1 MRNIIFITSCLSFG
15 GAEKMLSF
23 VAESLAKRQH
33 NVTII
38 NLNRIQNYSDY
49 ERIVPGV
56 VIETVPK
63 PLKNSFKVF
72 YYIKSIR
79 RIAKAKNADC
89 IIGFTMMPNFY
100 ASVVGKLL
108 NITSII
114 SERGNPYQTVTDSFK
129 DKIVMHFINRANGGV
144 FQTDGA
150 RAFYSKDLQRR
161 GKVIPNPIFISDQL
175 PEIPWKERNK
185 TVVYVGRLD
194 NRQKRL
200 DVLLKS
206 FAQFH
211 LSHPEYRLR
220 LFGKGAD
227 EQLIKQWCNELGIR
241 ENVDFMGLTT
251 HPMKD
256 MANDRI
262 FIITSDY
269 EGISNSLLEAMAVG
283 LPCVS
288 TDHEP
293 GGARLLITDHV
304 NGLLAPTGDV
314 NALAKALEEFADND
328 VLAQKCGNNAKDVIN
343 RFAPSR
349 ITDMWDN
356 YIDTVCRP

>member
-1 MRNIIFITSCLSFG
+1 MRNIIFLTSCLSFG

-23 VAESLAKRQH
+23 VAESFAKRHH
-33 NVTII
+33 NVIII
-38 NLNRIQNYSDY
+38 NLNRIRTNSDY
-49 ERIVPGV
+49 VRIVPGV
-56 VIETVPK
+56 VIETIPK
-63 PLKNSFKVF
+63 PLNNTFKIF
-72 YYIKSIR
+72 YYIKNIL

-108 NITSII
+108 NIPSII
-114 SERGNPYQTVTDSFK
+114 SERGNPYQTITDSLK

-144 FQTDGA
+144 FQTEGA
-150 RAFYSKDLQRR
+150 KAFYSKGLQER
-161 GKVIPNPIFISDQL
+161 GKVIPNPIFVPEELPKIS
-175 PEIPWKERNK
+175 WNERNK

-194 NRQKRL
+194 NNPKRL
-200 DVLLKS
+200 DILLKS
-206 FAQFH
+206 FALFY
-211 LSHPEYRLR
+211 SIHPEYRLR

-227 EQLIKQWCNELGIR
+227 EQLIRQWCDELEIR

-251 HPMKD
+251 QPMKEIVKD
-256 MANDRI
+256 GI
-262 FIITSDY
+262 FIITSDS

-293 GGARLLITDHV
+293 GGARLLIADHV
-304 NGLLAPTGDV
+304 NGLLAPAGDV

-328 VLAQKCGNNAKDVIN
+328 ALAQKCGNNAKDVVN
-343 RFAPSR
+343 RFAPLK
-349 ITDMWDN
+349 IIDMWEN
-356 YIDTVCRP
+356 YLETVCRS